1 MEYCRARGDILPVRR
16 GSVRA
21 VLLASTALIGAAALP
36 AAAQDATWLATPG
49 SGNFNTATNWSPAT
63 VPTGTANFSTSNTT
77 SLSFSASTAIGGWT
91 FNAGASNYTFTN
103 VQSLTFNGAGIVING
118 GGATITNNS
127 ALAFINNSTAGSAV
141 ITNNSGLQFND
152 TGTAG
157 SAVITNTGGV
167 AFALSST
174 AGSATITNNNN
185 LIFNDATTA
194 GGATVTNN
202 DLVEFNFTSTAGSAT
217 IINNSFGTLNFSGT
231 STAGS
236 ATIINNSFGTLNFS
250 NTSTAG
256 SATITNN
263 NGGTVNFLGASAAG
277 SATITNNS
285 LLEFFS
291 TSTAGSATITN
302 NVQLQFNDASTA
314 GSATITNSAGAAV
327 FLDTSTAGSATITN
341 NAALVFFN
349 TSTGGSAR
357 FINGTGGTIDLSLLT
372 SAGITAGSIEGA
384 GTISLGSKN
393 LQVGGNNLSTIFSGV
408 LQDGGVGGGVGGSL
422 TKTGSGTLTLT
433 GVNTYT
439 GGTTINAGT
448 LAVSADSNLG
458 GAGGGLA
465 FGGGALQFLSG
476 FTSNRTVA
484 LNAGGGTFDTNGN
497 TATLGGTIS
506 GPGGLTKIGIGT
518 LTLAGSSS
526 YAGATSINGGTLAGG
541 AANAFSAASAT
552 TVNTGGALDLGG
564 FAQTINTINLAGGT
578 IQNGTLTGAIGSTG
592 GTISGIGGTGTVTT
606 TSGTTTVLGSNGYTG
621 ATTVNGSTLIV
632 NGSIANSAL
641 TVNPGGTLGG
651 SGIVGNTT
659 INGGT
664 LAPGNSIG
672 TLTVQGNLVLTAAA
686 AYIVE
691 VSPSQADRTNV
702 TGTATLGGTVQTV
715 FGAGGVAQRYTI
727 LHADGGLGGTTFGG
741 LTTTNLSNFNASL
754 SYSATDV
761 FLNLTAALGAGTP
774 LNQNQQNVAG
784 AINGFFNNGGTLPPS
799 FISTFGLT
807 GGNLANALTLLSGE
821 AATGAQQ
828 GVFQL
833 GGQFLS
839 LMLDPFVDGRS
850 GIGGAGAPALG
861 FAFEREALPEEIA
874 QAYAK
879 VTKAPVYKT
888 ALGFEQRWSVW
899 GGAFGGYNK
908 TDGDPAVVG
917 SRDLTARTAGF
928 AAGMDYRVAPGTV
941 LGFALA
947 GGGTKWD
954 LAQGLGGGRSDAFQA
969 GVYAATRSGPAY
981 LAATLAFSN
990 YWMSTDRFAAL
1001 GDHLTANFNAQSVG
1015 GRVEGG
1021 WRFGGPVFGVTPYAA
1036 VQAQSFRTP
1045 TYSEADLTNGGFGLT
1060 YSSRTSTDTR
1070 SELGTRFD
1078 HVALVDAGSVLTL
1091 RGRLAWAHDWVS
1103 DPSLAAAFEAL
1114 PGAGFIVNGATPAK
1128 NSALASAGA
1137 ELRFANGVSLLAK
1150 FDGEFAGHAQTYTGT
1165 GMLRVNW

>member
-1 MEYCRARGDILPVRR
+1 MEYCRARGDILTVRR

-36 AAAQDATWLATPG
+36 AAAQDATWNLNGTG
-49 SGNFNTATNWSPAT
+49 DFNTAANWTPAT
-63 VPTGTANFSTSNTT
+63 VPTGTAFFGTSAQTNVSVAAFTT
-77 SLSFSASTAIGGWT
+77 IGGWT
-91 FNAGASNYTFTN
+91 FNAGASNYTFTIGGLN
-103 VQSLTFNGAGIVING
+103 VLSFNGAGIVING
-118 GGATITNNS
+118 GSATINNNN
-127 ALAFINNSTAGSAV
+127 AFLAFDNGSTAGSAG
-141 ITNNSGLQFND
+141 ITNNGAINV
-152 TGTAG
+152 GNG
-157 SAVITNTGGV
+157 
-167 AFALSST
+167 ST
-174 AGSATITNNNN
+174 AGSATITNNGTINV
-185 LIFNDATTA
+185 FN
-194 GGATVTNN
+194 G
-202 DLVEFNFTSTAGSAT
+202 
-217 IINNSFGTLNFSGT
+217 
-231 STAGS
+231 
-236 ATIINNSFGTLNFS
+236 
-250 NTSTAG
+250 STAG

-263 NGGTVNFLGASAAG
+263 GTINVFNGSTAG
-277 SATITNNS
+277 SASITNNAT
-285 LLEFFS
+285 LQFLD
-291 TSTAGSATITN
+291 TSTAGSA
-302 NVQLQFNDASTA
+302 
-314 GSATITNSAGAAV
+314 GITNSSTLQ

-341 NAALVFFN
+341 SPGGIVQFFN
-349 TSTGGSAR
+349 GSTAGNASINAGNNLTFSDTSTAGSASITTSGGGALLFFDSSTAGSATITNNSGAIVQFFNGSTAGTATITNNHLLTFVDTSTGGTAR
-357 FINGTGGTIDLSLLT
+357 FINGAGGTIDLSLLT
-372 SAGITAGSIEGA
+372 SAGITAGSIEDG

-448 LAVSADSNLG
+448 LAVSADNNLG

-518 LTLAGSSS
+518 LTLTGSSS

-592 GTISGIGGTGTVTT
+592 GTISGIGGTAAVTT

-651 SGIVGNTT
+651 SGIVDNTT

-702 TGTATLGGTVQTV
+702 TGTATLGGTVQAV

-784 AINGFFNNGGTLPPS
+784 AINGFFNNGGTLPPN

-821 AATGAQQ
+821 AATGAQR

-850 GIGGAGAPALG
+850 GIGGAGGPALG
-861 FAFEREALPEEIA
+861 FAPERAALPEEIA
-874 QAYAK
+874 LAYAK
-879 VTKAPVYKT
+879 VTKAPVYK
-888 ALGFEQRWSVW
+888 AAPVGFEQRWSVW
-899 GGAFGGYNK
+899 GGAYGGYNK

-917 SRDLTARTAGF
+917 SHDLTARTAGF

-981 LAATLAFSN
+981 LAAALAFSN
-990 YWMSTDRFAAL
+990 HWMSTDRFAAL

-1036 VQAQSFRTP
+1036 VQAQSFRIP

-1060 YSSRTSTDTR
+1060 YNSRTATDTR
-1070 SELGTRFD
+1070 SELGARFD

-1103 DPSLAAAFEAL
+1103 DPSLAAAFQAL

-1150 FDGEFAGHAQTYTGT
+1150 FDGEFASHAQTYAGTGT
-1165 GMLRVNW
+1165 LRVNW

>member
-1 MEYCRARGDILPVRR
+1 MKHCRVRGIFCRAGR

-21 VLLASTALIGAAALP
+21 VLLAPAALIGAATLP
-36 AAAQDATWLATPG
+36 AAAQDATWNLNGTG
-49 SGNFNTATNWSPAT
+49 DFNTAANWTPAT
-63 VPTGTANFSTSNTT
+63 VPTGTAFFGTSNQTNVSVAAFTT
-77 SLSFSASTAIGGWT
+77 IGGWT
-91 FNAGASNYTFTN
+91 FNAGASNYTFTIGGGI
-103 VQSLTFNGAGIVING
+103 LLGFNGAGIVING
-118 GGATITNNS
+118 GSATITNN
-127 ALAFINNSTAGSAV
+127 AFM
-141 ITNNSGLQFND
+141 
-152 TGTAG
+152 
-157 SAVITNTGGV
+157 
-167 AFALSST
+167 AFGNGST
-174 AGSATITNNNN
+174 AGSATITNN
-185 LIFNDATTA
+185 
-194 GGATVTNN
+194 G
-202 DLVEFNFTSTAGSAT
+202 T
-217 IINNSFGTLNFSGT
+217 INVGNG
-231 STAGS
+231 
-236 ATIINNSFGTLNFS
+236 
-250 NTSTAG
+250 STAG

-263 NGGTVNFLGASAAG
+263 GSLNFFGG
-277 SATITNNS
+277 
-285 LLEFFS
+285 
-291 TSTAGSATITN
+291 STAGSATITN
-302 NVQLQFNDASTA
+302 NGIAILTFEDTSTASSASIINNATLQFLDTSTASSATITNNNTVRFNGSSTA
-314 GSATITNSAGAAV
+314 GSASITNSATLQ

-341 NAALVFFN
+341 SPGGIVQFFN
-349 TSTGGSAR
+349 GSTAGNASINAGNTVAFSDTSTAGSATITTNGGGALLFFDSSTAGSATITNNSGAIVQFFNGSTAGTATITNNNLLTFVDTSTGGTAR
-357 FINGTGGTIDLSLLT
+357 FINGAGGTIDLSLLT
-372 SAGITAGSIEGA
+372 SADITAGSIEGG

-422 TKTGSGTLTLT
+422 TKTGNGTLTLT

-448 LAVSADSNLG
+448 LAVSADNNLG

-506 GPGGLTKIGIGT
+506 GPGGLTKVGIGT
-518 LTLAGSSS
+518 LTLTGSSS

-592 GTISGIGGTGTVTT
+592 GTISGIGGTATVTT

-641 TVNPGGTLGG
+641 TVNSGGTLGG

-691 VSPSQADRTNV
+691 VSPSLADRTNV
-702 TGTATLGGTVQTV
+702 TGTATLGGTVQAV
-715 FGAGGVAQRYTI
+715 FGAGGVAQVYTI

-799 FISTFGLT
+799 FLSTFGLT

-821 AATGAQQ
+821 AATGAQR

-850 GIGGAGAPALG
+850 GIGGAGGPALG
-861 FAFEREALPEEIA
+861 FAPERGALPEEIA
-874 QAYAK
+874 LAYAK
-879 VTKAPVYKT
+879 VTKAPVYK
-888 ALGFEQRWSVW
+888 AAPVGFEQRWSVW
-899 GGAFGGYNK
+899 GGAYGGHNK

-917 SRDLTARTAGF
+917 SHDLTARTAGF

-981 LAATLAFSN
+981 LAAALAFSN
-990 YWMSTDRFAAL
+990 HWMTTDRFAAL

-1036 VQAQSFRTP
+1036 VQAQSFRIP

-1060 YSSRTSTDTR
+1060 YNSRTATDTR
-1070 SELGTRFD
+1070 SELGARRRAD
-1078 HVALVDAGSVLTL
+1078 GQRDPRAAVLGRA
-1091 RGRLAWAHDWVS
+1091 RGRDRPGRGLPIPRSPRAVQAALGRARAQGRGLAPDRRG
-1103 DPSLAAAFEAL
+1103 P
-1114 PGAGFIVNGATPAK
+1114 
-1128 NSALASAGA
+1128 
-1137 ELRFANGVSLLAK
+1137 R
-1150 FDGEFAGHAQTYTGT
+1150 
-1165 GMLRVNW
+1165 RR